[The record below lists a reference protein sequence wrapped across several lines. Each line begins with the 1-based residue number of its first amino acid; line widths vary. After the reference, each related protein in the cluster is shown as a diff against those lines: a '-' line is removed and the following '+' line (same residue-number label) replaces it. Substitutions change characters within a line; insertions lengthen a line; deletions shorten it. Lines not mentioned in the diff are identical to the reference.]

1 MKWMYFISF
10 SLLIGSFGLAPVYAD
25 EIGDRAKPLE
35 ISEWVKGK
43 KDIDVTD
50 GKSVYVVE
58 FWATWCGP
66 CISSIPHLTKLQEEY
81 NDKVVFIGIST
92 ETAEKVK
99 PFVEKQ
105 GDKMNYTIALDKEE
119 KCQKN
124 YMTAYHQ
131 KGIPCAFIIDREG
144 LVVWVGHPLRM
155 DEPLKKVVEGT
166 YDLKEEKKGPG
177 FKELYSLAKR
187 NFLLCYAR
195 DNYIQTLKD
204 NNQEKQEKL
213 EKEILKYFD
222 GKGEELVSLAN
233 MFILFTEGKSKEFS
247 IRLINASEE
256 AFQKEGRINI
266 DTNGDVNRAFIYY
279 MSGDFDN
286 GDLSAEKALS
296 EIDES
301 QRDYLEKILQRF
313 KKMGESQQKTIK
325 YKEAH

>member
-1 MKWMYFISF
+1 M
-10 SLLIGSFGLAPVYAD
+10 
-25 EIGDRAKPLE
+25 
-35 ISEWVKGK
+35 
-43 KDIDVTD
+43 
-50 GKSVYVVE
+50 
-58 FWATWCGP
+58 
-66 CISSIPHLTKLQEEY
+66 
-81 NDKVVFIGIST
+81 
-92 ETAEKVK
+92 
-99 PFVEKQ
+99 
-105 GDKMNYTIALDKEE
+105 
-119 KCQKN
+119 
-124 YMTAYHQ
+124 
-131 KGIPCAFIIDREG
+131 
-144 LVVWVGHPLRM
+144 
-155 DEPLKKVVEGT
+155 
-166 YDLKEEKKGPG
+166 
-177 FKELYSLAKR
+177 
-187 NFLLCYAR
+187 
-195 DNYIQTLKD
+195 KD

>member
-1 MKWMYFISF
+1 M
-10 SLLIGSFGLAPVYAD
+10 
-25 EIGDRAKPLE
+25 
-35 ISEWVKGK
+35 
-43 KDIDVTD
+43 
-50 GKSVYVVE
+50 
-58 FWATWCGP
+58 
-66 CISSIPHLTKLQEEY
+66 
-81 NDKVVFIGIST
+81 
-92 ETAEKVK
+92 
-99 PFVEKQ
+99 
-105 GDKMNYTIALDKEE
+105 
-119 KCQKN
+119 
-124 YMTAYHQ
+124 
-131 KGIPCAFIIDREG
+131 
-144 LVVWVGHPLRM
+144 
-155 DEPLKKVVEGT
+155 
-166 YDLKEEKKGPG
+166 
-177 FKELYSLAKR
+177 AKR

-195 DNYIQTLKD
+195 DNYIQALKD